1 MSRAMKSFSKS
12 YWTMKNLALSSSKQ
26 QNFFEKLKNP
36 PAPLSPLPLLH
47 IYCALRKRLERNEI
61 LEWKKLME
69 RNEIVELKKLIW
81 IKIVF
86 ITIII
91 AEWKYH
97 FCICYLS
104 ELEGV
109 VPFAKNVDHK
119 IFIQQINEIKK
130 ISCHST
136 LN

>member
-36 PAPLSPLPLLH
+36 PAPLSPLPLLYT
-47 IYCALRKRLERNEI
+47 YCTLRKRLERNEI

-69 RNEIVELKKLIW
+69 RNETVELKKLMERNETVELKKLIW

-86 ITIII
+86 IT
-91 AEWKYH
+91 
-97 FCICYLS
+97 
-104 ELEGV
+104 
-109 VPFAKNVDHK
+109 K
-119 IFIQQINEIKK
+119 INSRMK
-130 ISCHST
+130 ISFLYLLFVGTRRGGTICKECLPQNFYST
-136 LN
+136 N